1 MKKKEMYL
9 KAPLPFMGQK
19 RNFTQEYIKLLNSYS
34 DKTIFVDL
42 FGGSGLLSHITKR
55 KRPDAQIVYNDFDNY
70 RYRLE
75 HIEQTNKLLA
85 NLRSLVK
92 GVERHKIID
101 EKIRKLILAL
111 VKREEDEQGYVDYIT
126 ISSSLLFSMRYV
138 CNYQELIKE
147 TLYNNVRKADY
158 PLCEDYLDGI
168 EVVSCDYR
176 ELFKK
181 YKDMPGVVFLVDPPY
196 LATDVKTYTM
206 TWGLRDYLDVLK
218 VLNGHSFVYFT
229 SNESSIIE
237 LCEWMGNHQDL
248 GNPFEGCERA
258 EYNAHMN
265 HTAKYVDIMLSKT
278 V

>member
-126 ISSSLLFSMRYV
+126 ISSSLLFSMKYV

-229 SNESSIIE
+229 SNKSSIIE

-278 V
+278 A